1 MDDLLGG
8 GSSADTGSGSGSI
21 LPEGYYPELRLVKC
35 KVAKG
40 KKSPYARYCSVDLEV
55 LVPANGAE
63 AGQHGDFYEQ
73 LELNKFPEHD
83 KEGRGRVMKF
93 LGALFGY
100 GTTALIDQH
109 INGQTLV
116 LVSSDFQPE
125 TGKVVAG
132 YCKHIV
138 REGKKTIVRWDFSPC
153 LGADGKPRVVRGKE
167 GPAPTSVQSAI
178 PAATPANQYV
188 PGQPSSMLHTT
199 YTAPAPAAFMPP
211 PAPVAPPAA
220 PAIPPGWA
228 VHPADARFI
237 YELQHPANMKQVG

>member
-109 INGQTLV
+109 ISGQTLV

-138 REGKKTIVRWDFSPC
+138 RGEGKKTIVRWDFSPC
-153 LGADGKPRVVRGKE
+153 LGADGKPKVVRGKVF
-167 GPAPTSVQSAI
+167 ASA
-178 PAATPANQYV
+178 PAA
-188 PGQPSSMLHTT
+188 
-199 YTAPAPAAFMPP
+199 APVYASAPAAFMPP

-228 VHPADARFI
+228 VHPSAPTWI
-237 YELQHPANMKQVG
+237 YNTQNPAEQRPIG